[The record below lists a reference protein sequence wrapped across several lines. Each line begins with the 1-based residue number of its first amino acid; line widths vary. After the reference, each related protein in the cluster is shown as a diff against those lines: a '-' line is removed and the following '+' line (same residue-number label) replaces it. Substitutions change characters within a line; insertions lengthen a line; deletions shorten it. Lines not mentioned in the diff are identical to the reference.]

1 MLKIAYFVTPHGF
14 GHAARSAA
22 VMLALRRRLPQV
34 EFEIFTTVPQWFFA
48 DSLSERLGYHCFASD
63 IGLVQKTPFSEDLPA
78 TIAALDQFQKKAH
91 SQIEDTV
98 EMVRDQKCQLVV
110 CDIAPL
116 GIEAAKTAGLPAVL
130 VENFTWDFIYSG
142 YNGSEPGFDPHIQR
156 LKNIFRQADL
166 HIQAAPVCQLD
177 PSAVQVEPVARP
189 PLTTREDVRKRLGLN
204 LTDRVILVT
213 MGGIE
218 EQYGARQALQQHVDC
233 TFVLPGSADRLL
245 RDQNLILLPHH
256 NDFYHP
262 DLVHASDAVIGKLGY
277 STVAEVYHAGVP
289 FAYIPRPA
297 FPETPSM
304 AEFALKEMAAMELSY
319 PDFLQGSWG
328 DLPER
333 LLAAP
338 KKQHSS
344 VNGADQIAAIILEKY
359 G

>member
-1 MLKIAYFVTPHGF
+1 
-14 GHAARSAA
+14 
-22 VMLALRRRLPQV
+22 MLALRRMLPQV
-34 EFEIFTTVPQWFFA
+34 EFEIFTTVPQWFFH
-48 DSLSERLGYHCFASD
+48 DSLGERFGYHSFASD
-63 IGLVQKTPFSEDLPA
+63 IGLVQTTPFSEDLPA
-78 TIAALDQFQKKAH
+78 TVAALDQFQRVAH
-91 SQIEDTV
+91 RQISTAA
-98 EMVRDQKCQLVV
+98 EMLRDQKCQLVI

-116 GIEAAKTAGLPAVL
+116 GIEAAHSAGLPAVL

-142 YNGSEPGFDPHIQR
+142 YNGSEPGFSPHIQR
-156 LKNIFRQADL
+156 LQLVFSQADL
-166 HIQAAPVCQLD
+166 HIQASPVCQLD
-177 PSAVQVEPVARP
+177 FSAAQVEPIARP
-189 PLTTREDVRKRLGLN
+189 PLTSREAVRNRLGLN
-204 LTDRVILVT
+204 LADHAILVT

-218 EQYGARQALQQHVDC
+218 EKYGARQALQRHTDC

-245 RDQNLILLPHH
+245 HEQNLILLPHH
-256 NDFYHP
+256 SDFYHP

-289 FAYIPRPA
+289 FGYIPRPA

-304 AEFALKEMAAMELSY
+304 AEFALKELAAIEISY

-338 KKQHSS
+338 KLNHTSS
-344 VNGADQIAAIILEKY
+344 NGADQIAAIILEKY